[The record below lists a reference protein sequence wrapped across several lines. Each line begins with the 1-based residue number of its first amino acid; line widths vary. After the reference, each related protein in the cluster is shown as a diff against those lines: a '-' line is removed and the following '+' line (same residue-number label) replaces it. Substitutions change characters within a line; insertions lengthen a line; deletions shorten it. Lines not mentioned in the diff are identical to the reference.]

1 MKPHAATQQTM
12 PGPLPKPIKSNSYRA
27 TKITS
32 HSVPPPDEETLQRL
46 NAMVKEYPF
55 CIYYREK
62 KNDPL

>member
-1 MKPHAATQQTM
+1 MKLHAATQQTM
-12 PGPLPKPIKSNSYRA
+12 PGPLPKPIKNNSYRSK
-27 TKITS
+27 KIES
-32 HSVPPPDEETLQRL
+32 HAVPPPDEETLLRL